1 MTLRVCLGLASIFYA
16 QSQLDMTSGDP
27 KKILAA
33 HRRQEEA
40 SQLYQEVYQ
49 ARRHSLG
56 TDHPHTHAAKA
67 SVDFMQRVII
77 NPFAPRSGM

>member
-1 MTLRVCLGLASIFYA
+1 MTLRVCLGLASVLYA
-16 QSQLDMTSGDP
+16 QSQLDVTAGDP
-27 KKILAA
+27 KKTLAA

-49 ARRHSLG
+49 ARRDSLG
-56 TDHPHTHAAKA
+56 TDHPDTHAAKA
-67 SVDFMQRVII
+67 SVDFMQRVMI